1 MATTNKKLV
10 VLTTETKNDIQVNEQ
25 AHGVLARKGARMFR
39 FIEDGAAETPIRL
52 ATPVKHRECPEQK
65 WQTLSETK
73 HGRVSANAFGVA
85 MFVYLRHDEYDTRS
99 ELTER
104 LEDEVDA
111 LTRQLRKQRTLKI
124 AAR

>member
-1 MATTNKKLV
+1 MTTTKKLV
-10 VLTTETKNDIQVNEQ
+10 VLTTETKNDIQVNNQ

-39 FIEDGAAETPIRL
+39 FIEDGAVETPIRL
-52 ATPVKHRECPEQK
+52 ATPPKKRECPEQK

-111 LTRQLRKQRTLKI
+111 LTRLLRKQRTLKI

>member
-10 VLTTETKNDIQVNEQ
+10 VLTTETKNDIQVNDQ
-25 AHGVLARKGARMFR
+25 AHGVLARNGARMYR

-52 ATPVKHRECPEQK
+52 ATPPKKRECPEQK

-104 LEDEVDA
+104 LEDETYA
-111 LTRQLRKQRTLKI
+111 LTKQIRKQKTNKMK
-124 AAR
+124 